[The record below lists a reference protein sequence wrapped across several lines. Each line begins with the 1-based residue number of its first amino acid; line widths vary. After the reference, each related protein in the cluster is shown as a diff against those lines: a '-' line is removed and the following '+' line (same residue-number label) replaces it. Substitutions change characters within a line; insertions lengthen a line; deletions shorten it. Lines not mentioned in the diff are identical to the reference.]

1 MSRTE
6 KFIQDCTRS
15 CSNELISVESRAGK
29 EVISY
34 HEWLTPDQA
43 RRAVEIAREE
53 MIEKFYDWLRSNAT
67 YIHPRKGT
75 EECIT
80 TLVKLKQAMKDE

>member
-1 MSRTE
+1 MSKAE
-6 KFIQDCTRS
+6 EFIREHIRN
-15 CSNELISVESRAGK
+15 CSNIMDGYYPNGK
-29 EVISY
+29 QAY
-34 HEWLTPDQA
+34 FPWLTPDQA

-53 MIEKFYDWLRSNAT
+53 MIEKFYDWLRNNAT

-80 TLVKLKQAMKDE
+80 TLGKLREALKNE

>member
-1 MSRTE
+1 MSKAE
-6 KFIQDCTRS
+6 KFISDCTRN
-15 CSNELISVESRAGK
+15 CSNEYWDVGGDNYSP
-29 EVISY
+29 
-34 HEWLTPDQA
+34 WLTPDQA

-53 MIEKFYDWLRSNAT
+53 MIDKFYDWLRNNAT

-80 TLVKLKQAMKDE
+80 TLGKLKEAMKDE